1 MIKLLF
7 FYTDELI
14 KRNAHIFNY
23 FPFGHRVVG
32 SSSNYGFWLPLWYLQ
47 TLLNRITFV
56 FTSFLFWINRTTYTL
71 SEAGTVKKNPTFLK
85 QYRHWITLC
94 VVESIIHRR
103 EMVHIC
109 LKIKRIYCQRVR
121 ERSRFTEWHHKII
134 FRSCASYRNKNV
146 KTITNLISV

>member
-1 MIKLLF
+1 VIKLLF
-7 FYTDELI
+7 FYTDGLI

-71 SEAGTVKKNPTFLK
+71 SEAGTVKKTQTYTWIFQSFLTFKKYQRNL
-85 QYRHWITLC
+85 T
-94 VVESIIHRR
+94 ENR
-103 EMVHIC
+103 EKSTTEPLWLHVRDYDFC
-109 LKIKRIYCQRVR
+109 RIFSV
-121 ERSRFTEWHHKII
+121 
-134 FRSCASYRNKNV
+134 A
-146 KTITNLISV
+146 NL